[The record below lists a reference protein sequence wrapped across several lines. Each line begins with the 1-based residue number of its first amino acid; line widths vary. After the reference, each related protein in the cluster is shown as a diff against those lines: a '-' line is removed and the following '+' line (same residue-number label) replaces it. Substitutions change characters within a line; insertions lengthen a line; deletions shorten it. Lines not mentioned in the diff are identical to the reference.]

1 MSKHQYGLIKPKE
14 LKKATTSATFFQKKN
29 IFDDDD
35 SDDDGNGD
43 PKKATDFKK
52 AAMQAKMKRQTK
64 LDLERAKE
72 EDASVF
78 QYDEVYD
85 DMQEK
90 KRSAAIAAKKSADRK
105 PKYIANLMKHAE
117 IRAREDERRTERK
130 VQKEREAEG
139 DEFRGKEV
147 FVTSAYRKKMEEMQ
161 KEEEE
166 EQRKERIEAMLDVTK
181 QKDMSGFYRHIY
193 RQTMGEEKGQKEEKG
208 EEGDVK
214 KEPQSDGEE
223 DNKDEVRT
231 EIKKLE
237 KKERNFRKRDV
248 KQEEEESED
257 ESSSESG
264 SSSEDDEKETVKEE
278 VVKSR
283 EEKEAERRQK
293 MREDKERRERRK
305 RRIERGEESSSDEE
319 EDEGKENKAK
329 VAKKPGKDAAEG
341 ETAAADKPLPK
352 KVKKDVWKKVTV
364 EGVYAEAV
372 AKYFRRKAERSGF
385 PWEA

>member
-1 MSKHQYGLIKPKE
+1 MEKQPGKQYGLIKPKE
-14 LKKATTSATFFQKKN
+14 LKKPSTSASATFFQKKN
-29 IFDDDD
+29 IFDDD
-35 SDDDGNGD
+35 SDDDDGGSGG
-43 PKKATDFKK
+43 PTDYKK
-52 AAMQAKMKRQTK
+52 AAVQAKMKRQTK

-85 DMQEK
+85 EMQEK
-90 KRSAAIAAKKSADRK
+90 KRSAAIAAKKSVDRK

-139 DEFRGKEV
+139 DEFRDKEV

-181 QKDMSGFYRHIY
+181 QRDMSGFYRHIY
-193 RQTMGEEKGQKEEKG
+193 RQTMGEEKGQKEE
-208 EEGDVK
+208 DVK
-214 KEPQSDGEE
+214 KEPRSDDE

-257 ESSSESG
+257 ESSSDSG
-264 SSSEDDEKETVKEE
+264 SSSEDEEKETVNEE
-278 VVKSR
+278 VVMSR

-319 EDEGKENKAK
+319 EEGKEKAK
-329 VAKKPGKDAAEG
+329 VEKKSGKDAKVSGSGA
-341 ETAAADKPLPK
+341 AAADKPLPR

-364 EGVYAEAV
+364 DDVFAEAV

>member
-1 MSKHQYGLIKPKE
+1 MAKQFGLIKPK
-14 LKKATTSATFFQKKN
+14 ASTSATFFQKKN
-29 IFDDDD
+29 IFDDD
-35 SDDDGNGD
+35 SDDDDNSGD

-64 LDLERAKE
+64 LDLNKAVE

-85 DMQEK
+85 DMQQK

-117 IRAREDERRTERK
+117 LRAREDERRTERK

-139 DEFRGKEV
+139 DEFRDKEV

-181 QKDMSGFYRHIY
+181 QRDMSGFYRHIY
-193 RQTMGEEKGQKEEKG
+193 RQTMGEERGQNDADVE
-208 EEGDVK
+208 VK
-214 KEPQSDGEE
+214 KESPSDGE
-223 DNKDEVRT
+223 DNKDDVRT

-237 KKERNFRKRDV
+237 KKERNFRTRAV
-248 KQEEEESED
+248 KEEEESDE
-257 ESSSESG
+257 ESSSESD
-264 SSSEDDEKETVKEE
+264 SSDSSADEKGTVKEE
-278 VVKSR
+278 AVKSR
-283 EEKEAERRQK
+283 EEREAERRQK

-305 RRIERGEESSSDEE
+305 RRIEMGEESSSDEE
-319 EDEGKENKAK
+319 GGGEGKSKGDADSGRES
-329 VAKKPGKDAAEG
+329 KKGSAGATDV
-341 ETAAADKPLPK
+341 ADKPPPK
-352 KVKKDVWKKVTV
+352 KMKKDVWKKVTV
-364 EGVYAEAV
+364 GDVFTEAV
-372 AKYFRRKAERSGF
+372 AKYFRRRSERSGF
-385 PWEA
+385 PWET